1 MQLEREWRSGLA
13 FLKVDIEKAFD
24 NVSRSA
30 LAEYLERRLGKSYE
44 LRVWQSLMTNS
55 SAELGLL
62 GAAGSKKGFAKEPS
76 SLRSSFLVSLS
87 CPWRTRPWSMGG
99 LERMQASR
107 AFT

>member
-24 NVSRSA
+24 NVSRPA

-55 SAELGLL
+55 SADLETCWGSSEL
-62 GAAGSKKGFAKEPS
+62 
-76 SLRSSFLVSLS
+76 LVK
-87 CPWRTRPWSMGG
+87 
-99 LERMQASR
+99 
-107 AFT
+107 